1 MAHVNNVCIVCVCV
15 CVCVR
20 ARVLACPPTYGGAG
34 TARSKPVGGLKVAE
48 RWVMFRVSGVELL
61 ENNSENRTAFS
72 VSSFSL
78 LK

>member
-1 MAHVNNVCIVCVCV
+1 
-15 CVCVR
+15 
-20 ARVLACPPTYGGAG
+20 
-34 TARSKPVGGLKVAE
+34 VGGLKVAE